1 MIKRVASDKEQQE
14 ESVKRNMTSVWYG
27 MNEQLY
33 LMHVKDIKM
42 KIDEVYQDND
52 HLKKNLELYIRRVE

>member
-1 MIKRVASDKEQQE
+1 
-14 ESVKRNMTSVWYG
+14 
-27 MNEQLY
+27 
-33 LMHVKDIKM
+33 MHVKDIKM